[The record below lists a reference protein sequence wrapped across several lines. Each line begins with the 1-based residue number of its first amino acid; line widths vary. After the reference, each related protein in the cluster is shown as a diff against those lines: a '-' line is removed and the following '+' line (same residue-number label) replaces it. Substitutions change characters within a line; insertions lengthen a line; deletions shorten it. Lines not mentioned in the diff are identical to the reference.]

1 MSINIGFFGC
11 ESYDIQHYLSRV
23 LCCLGKKVILLDGN
37 SDGALRYS
45 IPIPENFPEDEV
57 FDYRGVD
64 YAPVTAE
71 IDESYYDCVFFD
83 LSLDMLETI
92 EPGDIGDLFQTF
104 VLVSDLQT
112 HHMNRVMKFLED
124 QLIDVSCIILIIRD
138 LSGNRKKRMIQRM
151 TDLPADQIYYIQAD
165 QTSERQRLSCQWN
178 HVFSFR
184 KIDVD
189 LKSVLQDILI
199 KRFGIEENKEFKTA
213 YRRAERGV

>member
-1 MSINIGFFGC
+1 MSVNIGFFGC

-37 SDGALRYS
+37 RDGALKSS
-45 IPIPENFPEDEV
+45 IPLPETFPEDEV

-64 YAPVTAE
+64 YAPVTAD

-83 LSLDMLETI
+83 LSQDMLETM
-92 EPGDIGDLFQTF
+92 EPGDIGDLFHTF
-104 VLVSDLQT
+104 ILVSDLQT
-112 HHMNRVMKFLED
+112 HHMNQMIQFIKSN
-124 QLIDVSCIILIIRD
+124 LIDTSRIFLIIRD

-151 TDLPADQIYYIQAD
+151 TDLPADQIYYLQVD

-189 LKSVLQDILI
+189 LRSALQDILI
-199 KRFGIEENKEFKTA
+199 KRCSIEENKEFKTA
-213 YRRAERGV
+213 YKRAERGK